1 MSTENHEQKTSITNN
16 DNINHEEK
24 QYLNIVKEIIEKG
37 VKKSDRT
44 GIGTL
49 SIFGP
54 TNMRFNLR
62 NGCFPLLTTKRVFW
76 RGVIEELL
84 WIISGKTDANILNE
98 KNVKIWNDNGTR
110 EFLDKLGFT
119 QRQEGDLGPVYG
131 FQWRHYGAK
140 YIDCKTDYT
149 GQGIDQLAQ
158 LIHMVKTDPNSRRL
172 ILCAWNVNQIPEM
185 ALPPCHVLCQFNV
198 SPSKELSCLMYQRSC
213 DLGLGVPFNIASYSL
228 LTYMI
233 AHICDL
239 TPGDFIYTMGDAHV
253 YLNHIEPLREQIQ
266 REPQPFPTL
275 TIVNKR
281 NSIDD
286 FHINDFKLENYLP
299 DRPIKMQMAI

>member
-1 MSTENHEQKTSITNN
+1 MTTEKHEQKASVINN

-24 QYLNIVKEIIEKG
+24 QYLNLVKEIIEKG

-62 NGCFPLLTTKRVFW
+62 NGRFPLLTTKRVFW
-76 RGVIEELL
+76 RGVVEELL
-84 WIISGKTDANILNE
+84 WIISGKTDANILDE

-119 QRQEGDLGPVYG
+119 KRQEGDLGPIYG
-131 FQWRHYGAK
+131 FQWRHCGAK

-149 GQGIDQLAQ
+149 DQGIDQLAQ
-158 LIHMVKTDPNSRRL
+158 LIHMIKTDPDSRRL
-172 ILCAWNVNQIPEM
+172 VLCAWNVSQIPEM

-198 SPSKELSCLMYQRSC
+198 SASKELSCLMYQRSC

-233 AHICDL
+233 AHVCDL
-239 TPGDFIYTMGDAHV
+239 TPGDFIHTMGDAHV
-253 YLNHIEPLREQIQ
+253 YLNHVEPLREQIQ
-266 REPQPFPTL
+266 REPQAFPTL

-286 FHINDFKLENYLP
+286 FQAADFKLENYLP
-299 DRPIKMQMAI
+299 DRPIKMQMAV